1 MSRLLSLISVMIILS
16 LQLWAQEP
24 SAAIEQQLEDITET
38 MEDAE
43 MPDDSW
49 WQHAETLIKNPLN
62 LNITGEDELKELQL
76 LTPVQIDAFLNYR
89 RLLGKLISIYELQAI
104 PGWDIPTIE
113 NLLPYVTVTN
123 RPTFKEN
130 IRDRF
135 KNGEHQVTGRYSQ
148 LLKKPAGY
156 HPPDSGRS
164 HYTGSPSRL
173 MLRYRYQHQ
182 NKMQYGITASKDA
195 GEPFFTYPNRY
206 GFDFHSFH
214 YFSRHT
220 GLVKTVA
227 LGDYTINLGQGL
239 IHWQSLAF
247 GKGNAVVNVKRQAQV
262 LRPYNAAGYFFFN
275 RGGAVTLQKG
285 NWESTIFTSVRKLD
299 GNIAE
304 NDMGEEIVTSIKTS
318 GYRRTPAE
326 IADKNSLQQFSWGAN
341 LNYRTSTWKI
351 GLNTIHHYYDKYIQR
366 EARLYNLYA
375 ISGSQWSN
383 YSIDY
388 SYTYR
393 NVHLFGETAID
404 RNGGWATLNSMIAS
418 LHSKADVVLLYRN
431 IQPVYQA
438 MYGNAF
444 TVNTHPTNERGIYAG
459 ISLKPEK
466 AIQVNAYADV
476 YSFPWLRYRADAP
489 ASGTDYFLQLNYKP
503 DKLTE
508 IYSRIRSRSNP
519 VNQTDDEN
527 ALYEVAN
534 ASHRSWRTQI
544 SHRINSSFTIRHRF
558 DLLWYRAENMP
569 QEKGFLAF
577 FDLFYKP
584 MGKSFSINARIQYF
598 DSDSYNSRMYAYEND
613 VLYYYAVPVFYDRG
627 SRYYMNIQYRLNR
640 HIRLWL
646 KLAQTVYTGRSSIG
660 SGLDMIDGN
669 KRPEL
674 RILLSGRF

>member
-1 MSRLLSLISVMIILS
+1 MIRLLLCISVMIILS
-16 LQLWAQEP
+16 SQARGQEP
-24 SAAIEQQLEDITET
+24 SAAMEQQMEDITEA

-43 MPDDSW
+43 VPDDSW

-62 LNITGEDELKELQL
+62 LNTAGEDELKELQL
-76 LTPVQIDAFLNYR
+76 LTPVQIAAFLSYR
-89 RLLGKLISIYELQAI
+89 KLLGKLISIYELQAI

-113 NLLPYVTVTN
+113 NVLPYVTVTT
-123 RPTFKEN
+123 RPTLKEN

-135 KNGEHQVTGRYSQ
+135 KNGEHQVVGRFSQ

-164 HYTGSPSRL
+164 HYTGSPAKL

-182 NKMQYGITASKDA
+182 NSMQYGITASKDA
-195 GEPFFTYPNRY
+195 GEPFLGYPNRY

-239 IHWQSLAF
+239 IHWQSLTF
-247 GKGNAVVNVKRQAQV
+247 GKGNAAVNVKRQAQV

-275 RGGAVTLQKG
+275 RGGAITLQKG
-285 NWESTIFTSVRKLD
+285 NWESTVFTSVRKLD

-304 NDMGEEIVTSIKTS
+304 NDTGEEIVTSIKTS

-341 LNYRTSTWKI
+341 LNYRTTTWKV
-351 GLNTIHHYYDKYIQR
+351 GLNTIHHYYDRSIQR
-366 EARLYNLYA
+366 EVRLYNLHA
-375 ISGSQWSN
+375 VSGPQWSN

-404 RNGGWATLNSMIAS
+404 RNGGRATLNSLIAS
-418 LHSKADVVLLYRN
+418 LHSKVDVVLLQRDM
-431 IQPVYQA
+431 QPAYQA

-444 TVNTHPTNERGIYAG
+444 TANTYPTNERGIYAG
-459 ISLKPEK
+459 ISLKPK
-466 AIQVNAYADV
+466 RSIGVNMYADV
-476 YSFPWLRYRADAP
+476 YRFPWLRYRVDAP
-489 ASGTDYFLQLNYKP
+489 AGGTDYFVQLNYKP

-508 IYSRIRSRSNP
+508 IYSRFRSRSNP
-519 VNQTDDEN
+519 VNHRYDDN
-527 ALYEVAN
+527 ALYEATN

-544 SHRINSSFTIRHRF
+544 SHRINSSVTIRHRF
-558 DLLWYRAENMP
+558 ELLWYQAENAAG
-569 QEKGFLAF
+569 EKGFLAF

-584 MGKSFSINARIQYF
+584 MGSRFSMNARIQYF
-598 DSDSYNSRMYAYEND
+598 DSDSYSSRLYAYEND

-627 SRYYMNIQYRLNR
+627 SRYYINLQYRINR
-640 HIRLWL
+640 QMRLWL
-646 KLAQTVYTGRSSIG
+646 KLAQTVYTDRSSIG
-660 SGLDMIDGN
+660 SGLDMIEGN

-674 RILLSGRF
+674 RILLAAKF